1 MIDDA
6 LTVLVVLTIIGS
18 LFALAALL
26 EDRVE
31 LRFIDRL
38 LGGGS
43 VSWNPTDEEQRR

>member
-6 LTVLVVLTIIGS
+6 LTALVVLTLISS
-18 LFALAALL
+18 LFAVAALL
-26 EDRVE
+26 EDRFE

-43 VSWNPTDEEQRR
+43 LSWQPTDEEDVR

>member
-6 LTVLVVLTIIGS
+6 LTVLVVLTIIGVP
-18 LFALAALL
+18 FALAALL

-38 LGGGS
+38 LRGGS
-43 VSWNPTDEEQRR
+43 VSWGGDDR